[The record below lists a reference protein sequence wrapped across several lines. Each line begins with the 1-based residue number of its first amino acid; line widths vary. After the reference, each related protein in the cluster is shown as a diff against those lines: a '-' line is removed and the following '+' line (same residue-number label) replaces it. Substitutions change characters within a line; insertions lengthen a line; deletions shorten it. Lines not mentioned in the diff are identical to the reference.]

1 MTLSQIDAHPDQ
13 IAEIKG
19 FNNKYKYRFTVMHK
33 RKLEEQCNR
42 NSLNL
47 LKSTTQFVMD
57 NQQLMEVDKVEKKKM
72 KLQEKLKEIE
82 SSKASIKMGLTSLDR
97 LIIEQ

>member
-1 MTLSQIDAHPDQ
+1 
-13 IAEIKG
+13 
-19 FNNKYKYRFTVMHK
+19 MHK

-57 NQQLMEVDKVEKKKM
+57 NQQLMEVDKAEKKKI
-72 KLQEKLKEIE
+72 KLEEKLKEIE

-97 LIIEQ
+97 LINEQ